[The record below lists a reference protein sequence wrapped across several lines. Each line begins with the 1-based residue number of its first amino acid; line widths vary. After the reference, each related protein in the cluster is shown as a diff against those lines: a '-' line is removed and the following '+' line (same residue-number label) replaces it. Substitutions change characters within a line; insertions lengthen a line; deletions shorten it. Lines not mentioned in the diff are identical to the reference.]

1 MRDVNSLVLINDK
14 NQMEFWD
21 ITQNTMISK
30 VECDPN
36 IFLSIKYIRD
46 YIFLL
51 TEKQEFILW
60 DADDLDIIQKR
71 EAKNIKKIVK
81 IELFVTD
88 CLILYTSG
96 LLELFNVESGQSRP
110 SKIGYGI

>member
-1 MRDVNSLVLINDK
+1 MRDINSLVLINDK

-21 ITQNTMISK
+21 ITENTMKSK

-51 TEKQEFILW
+51 TEK
-60 DADDLDIIQKR
+60 
-71 EAKNIKKIVK
+71 
-81 IELFVTD
+81 
-88 CLILYTSG
+88 
-96 LLELFNVESGQSRP
+96 
-110 SKIGYGI
+110 

>member
-1 MRDVNSLVLINDK
+1 MLGIENFYKKGECGINIYDFQLKLIFERQFDVDFTAQVVEMRDINSLVLINDK

-21 ITQNTMISK
+21 ITENTMKSK

-51 TEKQEFILW
+51 TEK
-60 DADDLDIIQKR
+60 
-71 EAKNIKKIVK
+71 
-81 IELFVTD
+81 
-88 CLILYTSG
+88 
-96 LLELFNVESGQSRP
+96 
-110 SKIGYGI
+110 